1 MAKFCVTYLSSIFR
15 ETMILIYFG
24 GHMSVHTDI
33 LHCEKADVEIYYV
46 TRKSNN
52 YFFAESFSI
61 FSTLVYLSR
70 CFKLT

>member
-1 MAKFCVTYLSSIFR
+1 
-15 ETMILIYFG
+15 
-24 GHMSVHTDI
+24 MSVHTDI